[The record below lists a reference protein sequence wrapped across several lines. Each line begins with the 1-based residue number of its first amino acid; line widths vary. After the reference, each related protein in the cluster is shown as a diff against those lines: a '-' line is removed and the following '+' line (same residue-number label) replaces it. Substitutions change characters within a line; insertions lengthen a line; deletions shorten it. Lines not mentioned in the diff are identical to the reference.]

1 MRILFTSDLHG
12 RLTDIEKFT
21 NILKLEKY
29 DIGVIA
35 GDIIDDGIPNNE
47 LDVYF
52 DSGELNED
60 DFIEE
65 LFDADKSFEENMNE
79 KIEHLHEETNPWMKA
94 LYLKEKKIK
103 EILDSTGK
111 DIFLIPGNHD
121 QTEWKDYKRIRNL
134 HNRRIELN
142 NYNFVGYK
150 WTKLHRNEED
160 HHKDIEELMNLVDKK
175 KRY

>member
-1 MRILFTSDLHG
+1 
-12 RLTDIEKFT
+12 
-21 NILKLEKY
+21 
-29 DIGVIA
+29 
-35 GDIIDDGIPNNE
+35 
-47 LDVYF
+47 
-52 DSGELNED
+52 
-60 DFIEE
+60 
-65 LFDADKSFEENMNE
+65 MNE

-142 NYNFVGYK
+142 NYNSVGYK